1 MDSLYSRYAN
11 GLFSLALEENKVD
24 LYRKKIK
31 MIKNVFEENEDF
43 LHLLSSCFISNKDK
57 DEIIDKVFKSE
68 EEYIRNFLKI
78 IFLNK
83 RGNCLIKI
91 LNEFIKTCNENL
103 NIKDGIVYSVNKL
116 SNKQIE
122 RIQESLSTR
131 LNCQVELTNSIDEKL
146 LGGVKVTIE
155 DKIFDGSIKNKLEK
169 LKESLISGGN

>member
-11 GLFSLALEENKVD
+11 GLFSIALEENKVD
-24 LYRKKIK
+24 LYRKRIK
-31 MIKNVFEENEDF
+31 MIKNVFEENDDF
-43 LHLLSSCFISNKDK
+43 LHLLSSCFISNEEK

-68 EEYIRNFLKI
+68 EEYIRNFIKI
-78 IFLNK
+78 IFINK

-103 NIKDGIVYSVNKL
+103 NIKDGVIYSVNKL
-116 SNKQIE
+116 SNEQIE
-122 RIQESLSTR
+122 KIQESLSTR
-131 LNCQVELTNSIDEKL
+131 LNCKVELTNSLDEKL
-146 LGGVKVTIE
+146 LGGVKVSIE

>member
-11 GLFSLALEENKVD
+11 GLFSIALEENKAD
-24 LYRKKIK
+24 LYRKRIK
-31 MIKNVFEENEDF
+31 MIKNVFEENDDF
-43 LHLLSSCFISNKDK
+43 LHLLSSCFISNEEK

-68 EEYIRNFLKI
+68 EEYIRNFIKI
-78 IFLNK
+78 IFINK

-103 NIKDGIVYSVNKL
+103 NIKDGVIYSVNKL
-116 SNKQIE
+116 SNEQIE
-122 RIQESLSTR
+122 KIQESLSTR
-131 LNCQVELTNSIDEKL
+131 LNCKVELTNSLDEKL
-146 LGGVKVTIE
+146 LGGVKVSIE

>member
-24 LYRKKIK
+24 LYRKRIK
-31 MIKNVFEENEDF
+31 MIKNVFDENDDF
-43 LHLLSSCFISNKDK
+43 LHLLSSCFISNEEK

-68 EEYIRNFLKI
+68 EEYIRNFIKI
-78 IFLNK
+78 IFINK

-103 NIKDGIVYSVNKL
+103 NIKDGIIYSVNKL
-116 SNKQIE
+116 SNEQIE
-122 RIQESLSTR
+122 KIQESLSTR
-131 LNCQVELTNSIDEKL
+131 LNCKVELTNSLDEKL
-146 LGGVKVTIE
+146 LGGVKVSIE

>member
-11 GLFSLALEENKVD
+11 GLFSIALEENKVD
-24 LYRKKIK
+24 LYRKRIK
-31 MIKNVFEENEDF
+31 MIKNVFEENDDF
-43 LHLLSSCFISNKDK
+43 LHLLSSCFISNKEK

-68 EEYIRNFLKI
+68 EEYIRNFIKI
-78 IFLNK
+78 IFINK

-103 NIKDGIVYSVNKL
+103 NIKDGVIYSVNKL
-116 SNKQIE
+116 SNEQIE
-122 RIQESLSTR
+122 KIQESLSTR
-131 LNCQVELTNSIDEKL
+131 LNCKVELTNSLDEKL
-146 LGGVKVTIE
+146 LGGVKVSIE

>member
-11 GLFSLALEENKVD
+11 GLFSIALEENKVD
-24 LYRKKIK
+24 LYRKRIK
-31 MIKNVFEENEDF
+31 MIKNVFEENDDF
-43 LHLLSSCFISNKDK
+43 LHLLSSCFISNEEK

-68 EEYIRNFLKI
+68 EEYIRNFIKI
-78 IFLNK
+78 IFINK

-103 NIKDGIVYSVNKL
+103 NIKDGIIYSVNKL
-116 SNKQIE
+116 SNEQIE
-122 RIQESLSTR
+122 KIQESLSTR
-131 LNCQVELTNSIDEKL
+131 LNCKVELTNSLDEKL
-146 LGGVKVTIE
+146 LGGVKVSIE

>member
-11 GLFSLALEENKVD
+11 GLFSIALEENKVD
-24 LYRKKIK
+24 LYRKRIK
-31 MIKNVFEENEDF
+31 MIKNVIEENDDF
-43 LHLLSSCFISNKDK
+43 LHLLSSCFISNEEK

-68 EEYIRNFLKI
+68 EEYIRNFIKI
-78 IFLNK
+78 IFINK

-103 NIKDGIVYSVNKL
+103 NIKDGVIYSVNKL
-116 SNKQIE
+116 SNEQIE
-122 RIQESLSTR
+122 KIQESLSTR
-131 LNCQVELTNSIDEKL
+131 LNCKVELTNSLDEKL
-146 LGGVKVTIE
+146 LGGVKVSIE

>member
-11 GLFSLALEENKVD
+11 GLFSIALEENKVD
-24 LYRKKIK
+24 LYRKRIK
-31 MIKNVFEENEDF
+31 MIKNVFEENDDF
-43 LHLLSSCFISNKDK
+43 LHLLSSCFISNEEK

-68 EEYIRNFLKI
+68 EEYIRNFIKI
-78 IFLNK
+78 IFINK

-103 NIKDGIVYSVNKL
+103 NIKDGVIYSINKL
-116 SNKQIE
+116 SNEQIE
-122 RIQESLSTR
+122 KIQESLSTR
-131 LNCQVELTNSIDEKL
+131 LNCKVELTNSLDEKL
-146 LGGVKVTIE
+146 LGGVKVSIE

>member
-11 GLFSLALEENKVD
+11 GLFSIALEENKVD
-24 LYRKKIK
+24 LYRKRIKI
-31 MIKNVFEENEDF
+31 IKNVFEENDDF
-43 LHLLSSCFISNKDK
+43 LHLLSSCFISNEEK

-122 RIQESLSTR
+122 RIQESLSAR

>member
-11 GLFSLALEENKVD
+11 GLFSIALEENKVD
-24 LYRKKIK
+24 LYRKRIK
-31 MIKNVFEENEDF
+31 MIKNVFEENDDF
-43 LHLLSSCFISNKDK
+43 LHLLSSCFISNEEK

-68 EEYIRNFLKI
+68 EEYIRNFIKI
-78 IFLNK
+78 IFINK

-103 NIKDGIVYSVNKL
+103 NIKDVVIYSVNKL
-116 SNKQIE
+116 SNEQIE
-122 RIQESLSTR
+122 KIQESLSTR
-131 LNCQVELTNSIDEKL
+131 LNCKVELTNSLDEKL
-146 LGGVKVTIE
+146 LGGVKVSIE

>member
-24 LYRKKIK
+24 LYRKRIK
-31 MIKNVFEENEDF
+31 MIKNVFEENDDF
-43 LHLLSSCFISNKDK
+43 LHLLSSCLISNEEK

-68 EEYIRNFLKI
+68 EEYIRNFIKI
-78 IFLNK
+78 IFINK

-103 NIKDGIVYSVNKL
+103 NIKDGIIYSVNKL
-116 SNKQIE
+116 SNEQIE
-122 RIQESLSTR
+122 KIQESLSTR
-131 LNCQVELTNSIDEKL
+131 LNCKVELTNSLDEKL
-146 LGGVKVTIE
+146 LGGVKVSIE

>member
-11 GLFSLALEENKVD
+11 GLFSIALEENKVD
-24 LYRKKIK
+24 LYRKRIK
-31 MIKNVFEENEDF
+31 MIKNVFEENDDF
-43 LHLLSSCFISNKDK
+43 LHLLSSCFISNEEK

-68 EEYIRNFLKI
+68 EEYIKNFIKI
-78 IFLNK
+78 IFINK

-103 NIKDGIVYSVNKL
+103 NIKDGVIYSVNKL
-116 SNKQIE
+116 SNEQIE
-122 RIQESLSTR
+122 KIQESLSTR
-131 LNCQVELTNSIDEKL
+131 LNCKVELTNSLDEKL
-146 LGGVKVTIE
+146 LGGVKVSIE

>member
-11 GLFSLALEENKVD
+11 GLFSIALEENKVD
-24 LYRKKIK
+24 LYRKRIK
-31 MIKNVFEENEDF
+31 MIKDVFEENDDF
-43 LHLLSSCFISNKDK
+43 LHLLSSCFISNKEK

-68 EEYIRNFLKI
+68 EEYIRNFIKI
-78 IFLNK
+78 IFINK

-103 NIKDGIVYSVNKL
+103 NIKDGVIYSVNKL
-116 SNKQIE
+116 SNEQIE
-122 RIQESLSTR
+122 KIQESLSTR
-131 LNCQVELTNSIDEKL
+131 LNCKVELTNSLDEKL
-146 LGGVKVTIE
+146 LGGVKVSIE